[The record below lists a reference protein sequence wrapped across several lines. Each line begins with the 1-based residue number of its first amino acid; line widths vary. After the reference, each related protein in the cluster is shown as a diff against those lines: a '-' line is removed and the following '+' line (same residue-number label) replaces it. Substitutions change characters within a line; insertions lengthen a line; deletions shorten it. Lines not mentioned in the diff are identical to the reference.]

1 MTLEKPSEEKGK
13 RMSTKYCDRESNLRT
28 KRNDSDISLFHDL
41 AREYDAWFDREGR
54 PSFSIEVQA
63 FRDILPSLPK
73 PWLEIGVGSGRF
85 AQALG
90 IETGVDPWLGLAQ
103 IARRKGINTFVRPAE
118 QELFDEESFGT
129 VFLIATLC
137 FLSSPVDVLKEANRI
152 LIPGGKLV
160 LGFVLKESPWGQF
173 YEVKKAQRHRFYRYA
188 IFYRCREVV
197 RLLVQAGFVIEKIMS
212 TLFQKPGE
220 VQHVEEPRLGYSPDA
235 GFMIIVAGKRMTTT
249 KDVKKDYC

>member
-13 RMSTKYCDRESNLRT
+13 RMSTKYHAQESNARRR
-28 KRNDSDISLFHDL
+28 RNNGDISLFHNL
-41 AREYDAWFDREGR
+41 AQEYDAWFDREGR
-54 PSFSIEVQA
+54 LSFSIEVQA

-90 IETGVDPWLGLAQ
+90 IETGADPSLGLAQ
-103 IARRKGINTFVRPAE
+103 KARRRGINTFARSGE
-118 QELFDEESFGT
+118 QELFDKESFGT

-160 LGFVLKESPWGQF
+160 LGFLLK
-173 YEVKKAQRHRFYRYA
+173 
-188 IFYRCREVV
+188 
-197 RLLVQAGFVIEKIMS
+197 
-212 TLFQKPGE
+212 
-220 VQHVEEPRLGYSPDA
+220 
-235 GFMIIVAGKRMTTT
+235 
-249 KDVKKDYC
+249 